1 MRILGLIPILLL
13 TFHSIGQSIGQS
25 DTVSVLL
32 KKANGF
38 LVDKN
43 YPQARYYYNLAKSF
57 TSADTSAGSMDRLI
71 ESKIITSDSLHAYS
85 CPNSQFVKLL
95 RTGDSLKSCCKI
107 ASIQKFKQAI
117 RMDNRFDYATNRI
130 SDIIQRSPEI
140 KKQLLVI
147 DARRNRKQ
155 YTSEIELA
163 KFYFDKGDLFKAMR
177 LFERTS
183 AIFKDD
189 TVAKGHFNRLKLQ
202 LVDEIKLFEKLVYT
216 GDSLY
221 KLEKFKAAKLKFEAA
236 IAINKECN
244 LCVIRIKSANY
255 FIANNKQNI
264 DWNLLKGEADANF
277 LIGNYEMAHYQFM
290 WLYKHDNNDLYASNK
305 IGEIE
310 KILEDELDERMMSV
324 NARLLLEKA
333 DQEFILGNYGNAE
346 GIYRKIENRYSK
358 SIDYLVYV
366 QERIKDCIYYQD

>member
-1 MRILGLIPILLL
+1 MRILVLIPLLL
-13 TFHSIGQSIGQS
+13 FTFQSIGQS

-32 KKANGF
+32 KKANVF
-38 LVDKN
+38 LTDKN
-43 YPQARYYYNLAKSF
+43 YPQASYYYNLAKSF
-57 TSADTSAGSMDRLI
+57 TSADSSAESMGKLI

-85 CPNSQFVKLL
+85 CPNPKFRKLL
-95 RTGDSLKSCCKI
+95 KTGDSLKLCCKI
-107 ASIQKFKQAI
+107 ASILSFEQAI
-117 RMDNRFDYATNRI
+117 KMESRFDYAANRI
-130 SDIIQRSPEI
+130 SDIIQSSPEV

-147 DARRNRKQ
+147 EARRNRKQ

-189 TVAKGHFNRLKLQ
+189 TVAKGYLNRLKLQ
-202 LVDEIKLFEKLVYT
+202 LVDEIILFENLVYE

-221 KLEKFKAAKLKFEAA
+221 KIEKFKDAKLKFEAA
-236 IAINKECN
+236 IIIDKECN
-244 LCVIRIKSANY
+244 LCGIRIKSADY
-255 FIANNKQNI
+255 FITRDNKTK
-264 DWNLLKGEADANF
+264 DWDQLRKEAGANF

-310 KILEDELDERMMSV
+310 KILEDELDERMMIV

-333 DQEFILGNYGNAE
+333 DQEFILGNYGTAE

>member
-1 MRILGLIPILLL
+1 MRIFVLIPLLL
-13 TFHSIGQSIGQS
+13 FAFHPLGQSIDQS

-57 TSADTSAGSMDRLI
+57 TSANTSAAGMDRII

-85 CPNSQFVKLL
+85 CPNAQFLKLL
-95 RTGDSLKSCCKI
+95 RTGDSLKSCCKST
-107 ASIQKFKQAI
+107 SIQKFKQALK
-117 RMDNRFDYATNRI
+117 MNSFYDYPANRI
-130 SDIIQRSPEI
+130 SDIIKRSPEV

-155 YTSEIELA
+155 YTSEIERS

-183 AIFKDD
+183 SLFKDD
-189 TVAKGHFNRLKLQ
+189 TIAKGYFNRLKLQ
-202 LVDEIKLFEKLVYT
+202 LVDEIKLFENLVYE
-216 GDSLY
+216 GNSLY
-221 KLEKFKAAKLKFEAA
+221 KIEQFKAAKLKFEAA
-236 IAINKECN
+236 IIIDKECN
-244 LCVIRIKSANY
+244 LCSIRIKSADY
-255 FIANNKQNI
+255 FITHDKETN
-264 DWNLLKGEADANF
+264 DWSQLRKEADTNF
-277 LIGNYEMAHYQFM
+277 LVGNYEMAHYQFM
-290 WLYKHDNNDLYASNK
+290 WLYKHDNNNLYASNK
-305 IGEIE
+305 LGEIE
-310 KILEDELDERMMSV
+310 KILGDELDERMMSV

-333 DQEFILGNYGNAE
+333 DQEFIQGNYGTAE

-366 QERIKDCIYYQD
+366 KERIKDCIYYQD

>member
-1 MRILGLIPILLL
+1 MRILVLIPLLL
-13 TFHSIGQSIGQS
+13 FAFLSLGQSFGQS

-32 KKANGF
+32 KKANGL

-43 YPQARYYYNLAKSF
+43 YPQASYYYNLAKSF
-57 TSADTSAGSMDRLI
+57 NPADTSAGSMDRLI

-85 CPNSQFVKLL
+85 CPNPKFRKLL
-95 RTGDSLKSCCKI
+95 KTGDSLKLCCKI
-107 ASIQKFKQAI
+107 ASILSFEQALK
-117 RMDNRFDYATNRI
+117 MNGQFDYPANRI
-130 SDIIQRSPEI
+130 NDIIKSYPEV

-189 TVAKGHFNRLKLQ
+189 TVAKGYLNRLKLQ
-202 LVDEIKLFEKLVYT
+202 LADEIILFENLVYEA
-216 GDSLY
+216 DSLY
-221 KLEKFKAAKLKFEAA
+221 KIEKFKDAKLKFEAA
-236 IAINKECN
+236 IIIDKECN
-244 LCVIRIKSANY
+244 LCSIRIKSADY
-255 FIANNKQNI
+255 FITRDKKTK
-264 DWNLLKGEADANF
+264 DWDQLKKEADANF

-290 WLYKHDNNDLYASNK
+290 WLYKHDKNDLHSSKK

-310 KILEDELDERMMSV
+310 KILEDELNERMMSV

-333 DQEFILGNYGNAE
+333 DQEFILGNYGTAE

>member
-1 MRILGLIPILLL
+1 MRVLVFISLLL
-13 TFHSIGQSIGQS
+13 FAFHSLGQSIGQS

-57 TSADTSAGSMDRLI
+57 TSADTSAASIDRLI
-71 ESKIITSDSLHAYS
+71 ESKIITSDSLNAYS
-85 CPNSQFVKLL
+85 CPNPKFRKLL
-95 RTGDSLKSCCKI
+95 KTGDSLKLCCKI
-107 ASIQKFKQAI
+107 ASIQKFKQALK
-117 RMDNRFDYATNRI
+117 MNGQFDYPANRI
-130 SDIIQRSPEI
+130 NDIIQRSPEV

-155 YTSEIELA
+155 YTTEIELA
-163 KFYFDKGDLFKAMR
+163 KFYFDKGDQFKAMR

-183 AIFKDD
+183 GIFTDD
-189 TVAKGHFNRLKLQ
+189 TLAKGHFNRLKLQ
-202 LVDEIKLFEKLVYT
+202 LVDEIKLFDNLVYI

-221 KLEKFKAAKLKFEAA
+221 KLEKFKDAKSKFEKALT
-236 IAINKECN
+236 IDGECN
-244 LCVIRIKSANY
+244 LCSIRIKSADY
-255 FIANNKQNI
+255 FITRDNKTK
-264 DWNLLKGEADANF
+264 DWGKLRKEADANF

-346 GIYRKIENRYSK
+346 VIYRKIENRYSK

>member
-1 MRILGLIPILLL
+1 MRILVLIPLLL
-13 TFHSIGQSIGQS
+13 FAFQSLGQS

-38 LVDKN
+38 LAGKN
-43 YPQARYYYNLAKSF
+43 YPQASYYYNLAKSF

-130 SDIIQRSPEI
+130 SDIIQRSPEV

-163 KFYFDKGDLFKAMR
+163 KFYFDKGNLFKAMR

-189 TVAKGHFNRLKLQ
+189 TLAKGHFNKLKLQ
-202 LVDEIKLFEKLVYT
+202 LVDEIKLFENLVYE

-221 KLEKFKAAKLKFEAA
+221 KIEKFKGAKLKFEAA
-236 IAINKECN
+236 IVIDKECN
-244 LCVIRIKSANY
+244 LCSIRIKSADY
-255 FIANNKQNI
+255 FITRDNKTK
-264 DWNLLKGEADANF
+264 DWCKLRKEADSNF

-290 WLYKHDNNDLYASNK
+290 WLYKHDNNDIYSSKK
-305 IGEIE
+305 IGAIE
-310 KILEDELDERMMSV
+310 KILEDELNERIMSV

-333 DQEFILGNYGNAE
+333 DQEFILGNYGTAKS
-346 GIYRKIENRYSK
+346 IYRKIENRYSK
-358 SIDYLVYV
+358 SSDYLIYI
-366 QERIKDCIYYQD
+366 QERIKDCIRYQD